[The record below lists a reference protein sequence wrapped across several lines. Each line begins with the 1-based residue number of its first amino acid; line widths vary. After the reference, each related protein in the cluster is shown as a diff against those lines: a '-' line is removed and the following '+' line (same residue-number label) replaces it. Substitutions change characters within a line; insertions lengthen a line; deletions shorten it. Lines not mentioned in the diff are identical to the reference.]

1 MGVETYAESSERE
14 RGKLRR
20 ELRRFDT
27 IFFLISAMVV
37 VDTIGAISV
46 GGAQA
51 FTWLIVLFLFFFV
64 PSALASAELGAAL
77 PEEGGAYVWV
87 RRSFGRYPAGV
98 TSLLYWAGTPMWLGG
113 SVTVVAIA
121 VFGRFFGE
129 LSRPGMVVFGTVF
142 ILVATIGAVVPL
154 RYGKWVP
161 TSGAISQIALLA
173 FFTVTVVIYGTRH
186 GIHGIAVGDFAP
198 SYLVF
203 IAIVPIL
210 LYSFVGIEL
219 PTSAAEEMVDPRRDI
234 PFAIG
239 RAGVGQLLMYG
250 VPILAVL
257 LVLPPSQVT
266 SLHGL
271 IDAMKTVFTVYGGT
285 TAADGSATLTGAGA
299 VVGAVCAVLFIW
311 ILAASGSAWIIGAGR
326 AQAAACLEGAGPAW
340 LGHISSRTG
349 VPVRIGLVSGAV
361 ALLMMAV
368 DLAVTGG
375 DGQRYFSAALT
386 LAVSLIVLAYLVIFP
401 TFVAL
406 RIKEPGLE
414 RPFRVPGG
422 IGVAWLI
429 TLVATGW
436 ALLAAVCLLWPGFG
450 TADPDA
456 ALPAGFAGDRAGFE
470 LLVLGPIV
478 ALLVVHSLF
487 YVVHDRRQ
495 RAAQA
500 RAGIRLP
507 QQRSAADAAL
517 TDAAGPSVGVVRERE
532 PDSV

>member
-1 MGVETYAESSERE
+1 M
-14 RGKLRR
+14 
-20 ELRRFDT
+20 
-27 IFFLISAMVV
+27 
-37 VDTIGAISV
+37 
-46 GGAQA
+46 
-51 FTWLIVLFLFFFV
+51 
-64 PSALASAELGAAL
+64 
-77 PEEGGAYVWV
+77 
-87 RRSFGRYPAGV
+87 
-98 TSLLYWAGTPMWLGG
+98 
-113 SVTVVAIA
+113 
-121 VFGRFFGE
+121 
-129 LSRPGMVVFGTVF
+129 
-142 ILVATIGAVVPL
+142 VPL

-161 TSGAISQIALLA
+161 TTGAISQIALLA
-173 FFTVTVVIYGTRH
+173 FFTVTVIIYGTRH
-186 GIHGIAVGDFAP
+186 GIHGIVVGDFAP

-219 PTSAAEEMVDPRRDI
+219 PTSAAEEMVDPTRDI
-234 PFAIG
+234 PVAIG

-285 TAADGSATLTGAGA
+285 TAPDGSAELTGAGA
-299 VVGAVCAVLFIW
+299 VIGAVCAIVFIW
-311 ILAASGSAWIIGAGR
+311 ILAASGSAWTIGAGR

-340 LGHISSRTG
+340 LGHISARTG
-349 VPVRIGLVSGAV
+349 VPVRIGLVSGGL
-361 ALLMMAV
+361 ALVMMVV
-368 DLAVTGG
+368 DLVVTGG

-386 LAVSLIVLAYLVIFP
+386 LAVSLIVLAYLLIFP

-406 RIKEPGLE
+406 RIKEPGLD

-422 IGVAWLI
+422 TGVAWVI

-436 ALLAAVCLLWPGFG
+436 AFLAAVCLLWPGFG
-450 TADPDA
+450 TPDPDA

-470 LLVLGPIV
+470 LLVLGPII

-487 YVVHDRRQ
+487 YVVHDRRHRVRVGDAHVRMPEQ
-495 RAAQA
+495 RAPSHGTSVAVT
-500 RAGIRLP
+500 
-507 QQRSAADAAL
+507 S
-517 TDAAGPSVGVVRERE
+517 TDLVPARERE

>member
-1 MGVETYAESSERE
+1 MSAETYAERSERE

-37 VDTIGAISV
+37 VDTIGAIAI

-64 PSALASAELGAAL
+64 PSALASAELGSAL

-87 RRSFGRYPAGV
+87 RRSFGRFAAGV

-121 VFGRFFGE
+121 VWGRFFGE
-129 LSRPGMVVFGTVF
+129 LSRPGMFLFGTVF
-142 ILVATIGAVVPL
+142 ILVATVGAIVPL
-154 RYGKWVP
+154 HVGKWVP
-161 TSGAISQIALLA
+161 TTGAIGQIALLV
-173 FFTVTVVIYGTRH
+173 FFTVSVAIYGGRH
-186 GIHGIAVGDFAP
+186 GIHGITAGDFAP

-234 PFAIG
+234 PYAIG
-239 RAGVGQLLMYG
+239 RAGVSQLLMYG
-250 VPILAVL
+250 IPILAVL

-285 TAADGSATLTGAGA
+285 TAPDGSAELTGAGSVVGSGCA
-299 VVGAVCAVLFIW
+299 VVFIW
-311 ILAASGSAWIIGAGR
+311 VLAASGSAWTIGAGR

-340 LGHISSRTG
+340 FGHISARTG
-349 VPVRIGLVSGAV
+349 VPVRMGLVSGAL
-361 ALLMMAV
+361 ALGMMIV
-368 DLAVTGG
+368 DLVVTGA

-386 LAVSLIVLAYLVIFP
+386 LAVSLIVLAYLFIFP

-406 RIKEPGLE
+406 RIKEPDLE

-422 IGVAWLI
+422 SAVAWLI

-450 TADPDA
+450 TPEPDA

-470 LLVLGPIV
+470 MLVIGPIV
-478 ALLVVHSLF
+478 VLLLVHSVF
-487 YVVHDRRQ
+487 YVVHDRRH
-495 RAAQA
+495 RAKPADVTL
-500 RAGIRLP
+500 RLP
-507 QQRSAADAAL
+507 DQRSTGEPAD
-517 TDAAGPSVGVVRERE
+517 VVADVSRQPE
-532 PDSV
+532 PDAV